1 MRRVRRL
8 LTAVLAAGLGAGP
21 GCSSGPECNV
31 LSCYDGLE
39 IHARSSTLLASGR
52 YRIEARLDD
61 ISGSC
66 DIVYPRTTEVAECD
80 PILPMTVHW
89 QSAGF
94 ILSVLKRAEHIHVR
108 VHRDDEPL
116 GEGTYEPVYRTV
128 ETDGSRCSPTCDVAP
143 PEVLR
148 LGS

>member
-1 MRRVRRL
+1 MRRL
-8 LTAVLAAGLGAGP
+8 LTAVLGAAFVATP

-39 IHARSSTLLASGR
+39 IHARSNELLAPGR
-52 YRIEARLDD
+52 YRIEAQFDE
-61 ISGSC
+61 IQGNC
-66 DIVYPRTTEVAECD
+66 DIVFPRTTEVAACD

-89 QSAGF
+89 QSSGF

-108 VHRDDEPL
+108 IHRDDVLL
-116 GEGTYEPVYRTV
+116 GEGTYAPVYQTV
-128 ETDGSRCSPTCDVAP
+128 ETDGSVCSPTCEIAR